1 MKKRSSRVY
10 FISFILMILGLLL
23 QGLLLSG
30 HIPFVHLSQFRTQA
44 KPLPYQQYQTVVASR
59 DENMTPVLRMQR
71 PTFQTGIIFPQW
83 GTNAYDTT
91 DKNWQIGLNDIE
103 NQTSAQW
110 VEIPVNLYQSSI
122 YSTQVGISANTP
134 TPDAVA
140 AGIRTAKSKYYHV
153 FIVPLLSAGTDP
165 KLNWSGSIQ
174 FSTTQQMQQWFE
186 SYWQAL
192 QPYVVAAAQAGAD
205 EMSIGTEL
213 EELQL
218 APASLWNQLIER
230 VHQIFPG
237 KLTYDMNWSSL
248 YPYLDPNSNNPIP
261 SWMHNPSL
269 YAIGVSVYIQLTD
282 TPQRLDPATLPGL
295 WQAKIGTLLNSF
307 STQLTKQVLIS
318 EIGYRDSNYALYR
331 PWERD
336 AQIQKIKGQQPD
348 PTEQAAAYDAAL
360 TNVVGDKHIGGIY
373 FWAWSIDLFEPNWKP
388 AAKILYKWYTSPQA

>member
-1 MKKRSSRVY
+1 MKKRSSHVY

-122 YSTQVGISANTP
+122 TSTQVGVSATTP

-140 AGIRTAKSKYYHV
+140 AGIRTAHSKYYHV
-153 FIVPLLSAGTDP
+153 FIVPLLSAGTDSSY
-165 KLNWSGSIQ
+165 NWSGSIQ
-174 FSTTQQMQQWFE
+174 FSNVQQMQAWFD

-205 EMSIGTEL
+205 QMSIGTEF
-213 EELQL
+213 EKLQQ
-218 APASLWNQLIER
+218 APASLWNQLIYN
-230 VHQIFPG
+230 VHQIFHG

-248 YPYLDPNSNNPIP
+248 YLYLDPTTHSSTLPP
-261 SWMHNPSL
+261 WMFNPSL
-269 YAIGVSVYIQLTD
+269 NAIGVSVYIPLTD
-282 TPQRLDPATLPGL
+282 SQQRLDPTILPEL
-295 WQAKIGTLLNSF
+295 WHEKVGTLLDF
-307 STQLTKQVLIS
+307 LSTQLNKPVLIS
-318 EIGYRDSNYALYR
+318 EIGYRDTEFALYQ
-331 PWERD
+331 PWVRNIDPNVERT
-336 AQIQKIKGQQPD
+336 D
-348 PTEQAAAYDAAL
+348 PVEQAAAYDAAL
-360 TNVVGDKHIGGIY
+360 SNVIGDKHIEGIY

-388 AAKILYKWYTSPQA
+388 AAKILNKWYTSPLA

>member
-1 MKKRSSRVY
+1 VKQGSKRVY
-10 FISFILMILGLLL
+10 FISFILMMLGILL

-30 HIPFVHLSQFRTQA
+30 HIPFIHLSQFLTQA

-110 VEIPVNLYQSSI
+110 VEIPVNLYRSSVT
-122 YSTQVGISANTP
+122 STQVTVSATTP

-140 AGIRTAKSKYYHV
+140 AGIRTAHSKYYHV
-153 FIVPLLSAGTDP
+153 FIVPLLSAGTDGTY
-165 KLNWSGSIQ
+165 NWSDSIH
-174 FSTTQQMQQWFE
+174 FSNSQQLQEWFD

-205 EMSIGTEL
+205 EMSIGTEF
-213 EELQL
+213 EKLQQ
-218 APASLWNQLIER
+218 APASLWNQLIDR

-248 YPYLDPNSNNPIP
+248 YLYLNPTTNSSTLP
-261 SWMHNPSL
+261 SWMHNPLL
-269 YAIGVSVYIQLTD
+269 YAVGVSVYIPLTL
-282 TPQRLDPATLPGL
+282 TQQRLDPTILPGL
-295 WQAKIGTLLNSF
+295 WHEKIGILLDF
-307 STQLTKQVLIS
+307 LSTQLTKQVPIS
-318 EIGYRDSNYALYR
+318 EIGYRDSEFALYQ
-331 PWERD
+331 PWVRD
-336 AQIQKIKGQQPD
+336 TNAQAEPAD
-348 PTEQAAAYDAAL
+348 PEEQAAAYDAAL
-360 TNVVGDKHIGGIY
+360 TNVITDKHIGGIY
-373 FWAWSIDLFEPNWKP
+373 FWAWSVPLFEPNWKP
-388 AAKILYKWYTSPQA
+388 AARDLYKWYTSPQA